1 MFTKLIL
8 EAAEEVENERTPMKK
23 KEEKD
28 SNNNNYQ
35 DVEVVLKLPK
45 QRKNNNNNNSIKKK
59 SEAELYR
66 EFIASQTIVEKVSEY
81 LFDLFDANLTED
93 FKKMQAFEK
102 LAIKAFNPDIEE
114 YTFKQE
120 ELHQEF
126 CSLFEQLVGSFLKKE
141 GYTYEEFYEEAKK
154 SIDENNTKVHNNEL
168 IPNAF
173 KKFQPSQK
181 QMAEEIHGV
190 ILAVSNFQL
199 WADEMREIR
208 RNEMEQLL
216 FDKKK

>member
-45 QRKNNNNNNSIKKK
+45 QRKNNNNNNSRKKK

-81 LFDLFDANLTED
+81 LFDLFDL
-93 FKKMQAFEK
+93 
-102 LAIKAFNPDIEE
+102 
-114 YTFKQE
+114 
-120 ELHQEF
+120 
-126 CSLFEQLVGSFLKKE
+126 SLGQ
-141 GYTYEEFYEEAKK
+141 
-154 SIDENNTKVHNNEL
+154 I
-168 IPNAF
+168 
-173 KKFQPSQK
+173 Q
-181 QMAEEIHGV
+181 
-190 ILAVSNFQL
+190 
-199 WADEMREIR
+199 
-208 RNEMEQLL
+208 
-216 FDKKK
+216 